1 MIDGQ
6 SLCLAALRSPIHT
19 FTWEVSI
26 PQARDV
32 MAACGRTPAQHLNQR
47 KAGAHDRWAA
57 CTAPQLLVERSA
69 LAPGRAPVHKPD
81 GNRGA
86 RVDELEERL
95 ELVEIRL

>member
-1 MIDGQ
+1 
-6 SLCLAALRSPIHT
+6 
-19 FTWEVSI
+19 
-26 PQARDV
+26 
-32 MAACGRTPAQHLNQR
+32 
-47 KAGAHDRWAA
+47 
-57 CTAPQLLVERSA
+57 